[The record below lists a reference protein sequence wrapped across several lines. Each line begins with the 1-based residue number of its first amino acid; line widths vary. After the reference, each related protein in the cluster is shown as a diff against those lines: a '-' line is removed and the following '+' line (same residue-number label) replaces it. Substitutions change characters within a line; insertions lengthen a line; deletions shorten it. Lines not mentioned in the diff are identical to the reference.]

1 MTVLQV
7 TLLTIY
13 AFGMAIGQMLF
24 KYAAGQI
31 AAVPGDTAMDFLMR
45 LLKLAFD
52 PFFVLAIGLYMLISV
67 MWVWIL
73 SFTPLSRAYP
83 FGALAFIF
91 TIVIGALFFRETVTR
106 TNLLGLGFILVG
118 ILVISRS

>member
-1 MTVLQV
+1 MTILQV
-7 TLLTIY
+7 TLLTLY
-13 AFGMAIGQMLF
+13 ALGMAGGQLLF
-24 KYAAGQI
+24 KYAAEQI
-31 AAVPGDTAMDFLMR
+31 AMIPGGTAADFLVR

-67 MWVWIL
+67 LWVWIL

-91 TIVIGALFFRETVTR
+91 TIVIGVLFFRETVTR
-106 TNLLGLGFILVG
+106 THLLGLGFILVG
-118 ILVISRS
+118 ILIISRA

>member
-1 MTVLQV
+1 MTILQV
-7 TLLTIY
+7 TLLTLY
-13 AFGMAIGQMLF
+13 ALGMAIGQLLF
-24 KYAAGQI
+24 KYAAEQI
-31 AAVPGDTAMDFLMR
+31 ATIPGGSAPDFLVR

-67 MWVWIL
+67 LWVWIL

-91 TIVIGALFFRETVTR
+91 TVVIGVLFFREMVTR
-106 TNLLGLGFILVG
+106 TYLLGLGFILVG
-118 ILVISRS
+118 ILIISRS

>member
-1 MTVLQV
+1 MTILQV
-7 TLLTIY
+7 TLLTLY
-13 AFGMAIGQMLF
+13 ALGMAVGQMLF
-24 KYAAGQI
+24 KSAANQFAMI
-31 AAVPGDTAMDFLMR
+31 PGVTQ

-52 PFFVLAIGLYMLISV
+52 PFFVLAIGLYMIMSV
-67 MWVWIL
+67 LWVWIL

-91 TIVIGALFFRETVTR
+91 TIVIGVLFFRETVTR
-106 TNLLGLGFILVG
+106 THLLGLGFILFG